1 MESRLTF
8 LTLLGKPSS
17 ETLISN
23 VGDVFLFLIIFWGVL
38 CLEKLNRVPMECG
51 KQVLGIM
58 DARRKFFK
66 KLAKS

>member
-23 VGDVFLFLIIFWGVL
+23 VGDVFLFLIICWLVL
-38 CLEKLNRVPMECG
+38 CLERLNKVPMEYG
-51 KQVLGIM
+51 KQVLEIM
-58 DARRKFFK
+58 DARRKFK
-66 KLAKS
+66 KKIIKN